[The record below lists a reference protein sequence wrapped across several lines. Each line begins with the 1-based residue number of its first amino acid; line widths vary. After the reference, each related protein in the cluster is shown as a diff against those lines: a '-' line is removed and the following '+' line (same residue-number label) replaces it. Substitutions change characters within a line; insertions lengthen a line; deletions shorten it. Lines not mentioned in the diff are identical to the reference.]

1 MIRRMSLM
9 LLMSLVVCLTSCKKG
24 EITPNAPEVPTVNR
38 QPMTAEP
45 AKPAPPADGKYPVI
59 TFDTKEHDFGQITQ
73 GDKVTYEFKFK
84 NTGEANLLISN
95 ARGSCGCTV
104 PDYPK
109 GIILPGES
117 NKIKVYFDSSNKHGQ
132 NKKSVTLICN
142 TKEGKEE
149 LKIKANI
156 NVPEGAKK

>member
-1 MIRRMSLM
+1 MSFM
-9 LLMSLVVCLTSCKKG
+9 LLMTLVVMTTSCKKG

-45 AKPAPPADGKYPVI
+45 AKPAPPADGKYPEI
-59 TFDTKEHDFGQITQ
+59 TFDTKEHNFGQIMQ
-73 GDKVTYEFKFK
+73 GDKVTYDFKFK

-109 GIILPGES
+109 EIIKPGES
-117 NKIKVYFDSSNKHGQ
+117 NKIRVSFDSSNKHGE
-132 NKKSVTLICN
+132 NKKRVTLICN

-149 LKIKANI
+149 LTIKATI
-156 NVPEGAKK
+156 NVPEGATKK